1 MKEELITT
9 LVEKTLKEVKKF
21 GYVENSYKIFERHYK
36 NLIKFYNEKKIE
48 NYSYETS
55 VLFLKEK
62 WNIDITQGNYSCWQ
76 SRKCRAIKILDDVYN
91 HRELRIRYNYT
102 SIILSDNNQI
112 LLNKYLDYN
121 QKIGLS
127 IKNIKG
133 IKQFISRFLKYL
145 EDNKIEIRTINILNI
160 NEYLLSFKSISK
172 ISLKGYIFMLKA
184 FLSYLFE
191 NDIIDKNFKNQL
203 PNIKR
208 PKNSKLPSVWN
219 FDELNQV
226 INSIDRTSCNGK
238 RDYAIILLAIT
249 TALRGCDII
258 NLKLSD
264 VNFEENIITII
275 QEKTKREIIIPL
287 MDKTKDALLDYI
299 NNARPIAS
307 NYQHIF
313 LSCKT
318 IPKPITSTPALTN
331 MLQRYSNKIQLT
343 SNKKRGIHSLR
354 HTTLNF
360 LFNDNETSLTT
371 ITEISG
377 HYNPDSLNAYIKTD
391 ITRLAEFTLT
401 IKDFGGDQDE

>member
-62 WNIDITQGNYSCWQ
+62 WNIDITQGNYSYWQ

-127 IKNIKG
+127 SKNING
-133 IKQFISRFLKYL
+133 IKQFISRFLKHL
-145 EDNKIEIRTINILNI
+145 EDNKINVSALNVLNI

-172 ISLKGYIFMLKA
+172 ISLKDYIFMLKE
-184 FLSYLFE
+184 FLNYLFE
-191 NDIIDKNFKNQL
+191 NNIIDKNYKNQL
-203 PNIKR
+203 PSIKR
-208 PKNSKLPSVWN
+208 PKNSKLPSVWS

-226 INSIDRTSCNGK
+226 INSIDRTSYNGK

-249 TALRGCDII
+249 TALRGYDII
-258 NLKLSD
+258 NLKLTD
-264 VNFEENIITII
+264 INFKENIITVI

-299 NNARPIAS
+299 NNARPTS
-307 NYQHIF
+307 NYPHIF
-313 LSCKT
+313 LSCNA
-318 IPKPITSTPALTN
+318 ISRPITNTSALST
-331 MLQRYSNKIQLT
+331 MLKRYSNKVGLT
-343 SNKKRGIHSLR
+343 NNKKRGIHSLR

>member
-62 WNIDITQGNYSCWQ
+62 WNIDITQGNYSYWQ

-127 IKNIKG
+127 SKNING
-133 IKQFISRFLKYL
+133 IKQFISRFLKHL
-145 EDNKIEIRTINILNI
+145 KDNKINVSALNVLNI

-172 ISLKGYIFMLKA
+172 ISLKDYIFMLKK
-184 FLSYLFE
+184 FLNYLFE
-191 NDIIDKNFKNQL
+191 NNIIDKNYKNQL
-203 PNIKR
+203 PSIKR
-208 PKNSKLPSVWN
+208 PKNSKLPSVWS

-226 INSIDRTSCNGK
+226 INSIDRTSYNGK

-249 TALRGCDII
+249 TALRGYDII
-258 NLKLSD
+258 NLKLTD
-264 VNFEENIITII
+264 INFKENIITVI

-299 NNARPIAS
+299 NNAGPTS
-307 NYQHIF
+307 NYPHIF
-313 LSCKT
+313 LSCNA
-318 IPKPITSTPALTN
+318 ISRPITNTSALST
-331 MLQRYSNKIQLT
+331 MLKRYSNKVGLT
-343 SNKKRGIHSLR
+343 NNKKRGIHSLR

-391 ITRLAEFTLT
+391 AKRLAEFTLN
-401 IKDFGGDQDE
+401 IKDFGGDHDE

>member
-62 WNIDITQGNYSCWQ
+62 WNIDITQGNYSYWQ

-127 IKNIKG
+127 SKNING
-133 IKQFISRFLKYL
+133 IKQFISRFLKHL
-145 EDNKIEIRTINILNI
+145 EDNKINVSALNVLNI

-172 ISLKGYIFMLKA
+172 ISLKDYIFMLKE
-184 FLSYLFE
+184 FLNYLFE
-191 NDIIDKNFKNQL
+191 NNIIDKNYKNQL
-203 PNIKR
+203 PSIKR
-208 PKNSKLPSVWN
+208 PKNSKLPSVWS

-226 INSIDRTSCNGK
+226 INSIDRTSYNGK

-249 TALRGCDII
+249 TALRGYDII
-258 NLKLSD
+258 NLKLTD
-264 VNFEENIITII
+264 INFKENIITVI

-299 NNARPIAS
+299 NNARPTS
-307 NYQHIF
+307 NYPHIF
-313 LSCKT
+313 LSCNA
-318 IPKPITSTPALTN
+318 ISRPITNTSALST
-331 MLQRYSNKIQLT
+331 MLKRYSNKIGLT
-343 SNKKRGIHSLR
+343 NNKKRGIHSLR

-391 ITRLAEFTLT
+391 AKRLAEFTLN
-401 IKDFGGDQDE
+401 IKDFGGDHDE

>member
-62 WNIDITQGNYSCWQ
+62 WNIDITQGNYSYWQ

-127 IKNIKG
+127 SKNING
-133 IKQFISRFLKYL
+133 IKQFISRFLKHL
-145 EDNKIEIRTINILNI
+145 EDNKINVSALNVLNI

-172 ISLKGYIFMLKA
+172 ISLKDYIFMLKE
-184 FLSYLFE
+184 FLNYLFE
-191 NDIIDKNFKNQL
+191 NNIIDKNYKNQL

-249 TALRGCDII
+249 TALRGYDII
-258 NLKLSD
+258 NLKLTD
-264 VNFEENIITII
+264 INFKENIITVI

-287 MDKTKDALLDYI
+287 MDKTKEALLDYI
-299 NNARPIAS
+299 NNARPTS
-307 NYQHIF
+307 DYPHIF
-313 LSCKT
+313 LSCNA
-318 IPKPITSTPALTN
+318 ISRPITNTSALST
-331 MLQRYSNKIQLT
+331 MLKRYSNKVGLT
-343 SNKKRGIHSLR
+343 NNKKRGIHSLR

-401 IKDFGGDQDE
+401 IKDFGGDQNE

>member
-62 WNIDITQGNYSCWQ
+62 WNIDITQGNYSYWQ

-127 IKNIKG
+127 SKNING
-133 IKQFISRFLKYL
+133 IKQFISRFLKHL
-145 EDNKIEIRTINILNI
+145 EDNKINVSALNVLNI

-172 ISLKGYIFMLKA
+172 ISLKDYIFMLKK
-184 FLSYLFE
+184 FLNYLFE
-191 NDIIDKNFKNQL
+191 NNIIDKNYKNQL
-203 PNIKR
+203 PSIKR
-208 PKNSKLPSVWN
+208 PKNSKLPSVWS

-226 INSIDRTSCNGK
+226 INSIDRTSYNGK

-249 TALRGCDII
+249 TALRGYDII
-258 NLKLSD
+258 NLKLTD
-264 VNFEENIITII
+264 INFKENIITVI

-299 NNARPIAS
+299 NNARPTS
-307 NYQHIF
+307 NYPHIF
-313 LSCKT
+313 LSCNA
-318 IPKPITSTPALTN
+318 ISRPITNTSALST
-331 MLQRYSNKIQLT
+331 MLKRYSNKVGLT
-343 SNKKRGIHSLR
+343 NNKKRGIHSLR

-391 ITRLAEFTLT
+391 AKRLAEFTLN
-401 IKDFGGDQDE
+401 IKDFGGDHDE

>member
-62 WNIDITQGNYSCWQ
+62 WNIDITQGNYSYWQ

-112 LLNKYLDYN
+112 LLNNYLDYN

-127 IKNIKG
+127 SKNING
-133 IKQFISRFLKYL
+133 IKQFISRFLKHL
-145 EDNKIEIRTINILNI
+145 EDNKINVSALNVLNI

-172 ISLKGYIFMLKA
+172 ISLKDYIFMLKE
-184 FLSYLFE
+184 FLNYLFE
-191 NDIIDKNFKNQL
+191 NNIIDKNYKNQL
-203 PNIKR
+203 PSIKR
-208 PKNSKLPSVWN
+208 PKNSKLPSVWS

-226 INSIDRTSCNGK
+226 INSIDRTSYNGK

-249 TALRGCDII
+249 TALRGYDII
-258 NLKLSD
+258 NLKLTD
-264 VNFEENIITII
+264 INFKENIITVI

-287 MDKTKDALLDYI
+287 MDKTKEALLDYI
-299 NNARPIAS
+299 NNARPTS
-307 NYQHIF
+307 NYPHIF
-313 LSCKT
+313 LSCNA
-318 IPKPITSTPALTN
+318 ISRPITNTSALST
-331 MLQRYSNKIQLT
+331 MLKRYSNKVGLT
-343 SNKKRGIHSLR
+343 NNKKRGIHSLR

>member
-62 WNIDITQGNYSCWQ
+62 WNIDITKGRFNYWQ

-91 HRELRIRYNYT
+91 QHELKIRYNYT
-102 SIILSDNNQI
+102 SIVLSKNNQI
-112 LLNKYLDYN
+112 LLNNYLDYN

-127 IKNIKG
+127 SKNING
-133 IKQFISRFLKYL
+133 IKQFISRFLKHL
-145 EDNKIEIRTINILNI
+145 EDNKINVSALNVLNI

-172 ISLKGYIFMLKA
+172 ISLKDYIFMLKK
-184 FLSYLFE
+184 FLNYLFE
-191 NDIIDKNFKNQL
+191 NNIIDKNYKNQL
-203 PNIKR
+203 PSIKR
-208 PKNSKLPSVWN
+208 PKNSKLPSVWS

-226 INSIDRTSCNGK
+226 INSIDRTSYNGK

-249 TALRGCDII
+249 TALRGYDII
-258 NLKLSD
+258 NLKLTD
-264 VNFEENIITII
+264 INFKENIITVI

-287 MDKTKDALLDYI
+287 MDKTKEALLDYI
-299 NNARPIAS
+299 NNARPTS
-307 NYQHIF
+307 NYPHIF
-313 LSCKT
+313 LSCNA
-318 IPKPITSTPALTN
+318 ISRPITNTSALST
-331 MLQRYSNKIQLT
+331 MLKRYSNKVGLT
-343 SNKKRGIHSLR
+343 NNKKRGIHSLR

-391 ITRLAEFTLT
+391 AKRLAEFTLN
-401 IKDFGGDQDE
+401 IKDFGGDHDE

>member
-62 WNIDITQGNYSCWQ
+62 WNIDITQGNYSYWQ

-127 IKNIKG
+127 SKNING
-133 IKQFISRFLKYL
+133 IKQFISRFLKHL
-145 EDNKIEIRTINILNI
+145 EDNKINVSALNVLNI

-172 ISLKGYIFMLKA
+172 ISLKDYIFMLKE
-184 FLSYLFE
+184 FLNYLFE
-191 NDIIDKNFKNQL
+191 NNIIDKNYKNQL
-203 PNIKR
+203 PSIKR
-208 PKNSKLPSVWN
+208 PKNSKLPSVWS

-226 INSIDRTSCNGK
+226 INSIDRTSYNGK

-249 TALRGCDII
+249 TALRGYDII
-258 NLKLSD
+258 NLKLTD
-264 VNFEENIITII
+264 INFKENIITVI

-299 NNARPIAS
+299 NNARPTS
-307 NYQHIF
+307 NYPHIF
-313 LSCKT
+313 LSCNA
-318 IPKPITSTPALTN
+318 ISRPITNTSALST
-331 MLQRYSNKIQLT
+331 MLKRYSNKVGLT
-343 SNKKRGIHSLR
+343 NNKKRGIHSLR

-391 ITRLAEFTLT
+391 
-401 IKDFGGDQDE
+401 

>member
-62 WNIDITQGNYSCWQ
+62 WNIDITQGNYSYWQ

-127 IKNIKG
+127 SKNING
-133 IKQFISRFLKYL
+133 IKQFISRFLKHL
-145 EDNKIEIRTINILNI
+145 EDNKINVSALNVLNI

-172 ISLKGYIFMLKA
+172 ISLKDYIFMLKE
-184 FLSYLFE
+184 FLNYLFE
-191 NDIIDKNFKNQL
+191 NNIIDKNYKNQL
-203 PNIKR
+203 PSIKR
-208 PKNSKLPSVWN
+208 PKNSKLPSVWS

-226 INSIDRTSCNGK
+226 INSIDRTSYNGK

-249 TALRGCDII
+249 TALRGYDII
-258 NLKLSD
+258 NLKLTD
-264 VNFEENIITII
+264 INFKENIITVI

-299 NNARPIAS
+299 NNARPTS
-307 NYQHIF
+307 NYPHIF
-313 LSCKT
+313 LSCNA
-318 IPKPITSTPALTN
+318 ISRPITNTSALST
-331 MLQRYSNKIQLT
+331 MLKRYSNKVGLT
-343 SNKKRGIHSLR
+343 NNKKRGIHSLR

-391 ITRLAEFTLT
+391 AKRLAEFTLT
-401 IKDFGGDQDE
+401 IKDFGGDHDE

>member
-62 WNIDITQGNYSCWQ
+62 WNIDITQGNYSYWQ

-127 IKNIKG
+127 SKNING
-133 IKQFISRFLKYL
+133 IKQFISRFLKHL
-145 EDNKIEIRTINILNI
+145 EDNKINVSALNVLNI

-172 ISLKGYIFMLKA
+172 ISLKDYIFMLKE
-184 FLSYLFE
+184 FLNYLFE
-191 NDIIDKNFKNQL
+191 NNIIDKNYKNQL
-203 PNIKR
+203 PSIKR
-208 PKNSKLPSVWN
+208 PKNSKLPSVWS

-226 INSIDRTSCNGK
+226 INSIDRTSYNGK

-249 TALRGCDII
+249 TALRGYDII
-258 NLKLSD
+258 NLKLTD
-264 VNFEENIITII
+264 INFKENIITVI

-299 NNARPIAS
+299 NNARPTS
-307 NYQHIF
+307 NYPHIF
-313 LSCKT
+313 LSCNA
-318 IPKPITSTPALTN
+318 ISRPITNTSALST
-331 MLQRYSNKIQLT
+331 MLKRYSNKVGLT
-343 SNKKRGIHSLR
+343 NNKKRGIHSLR

-377 HYNPDSLNAYIKTD
+377 HYNSDSLNAYIKTD

>member
-62 WNIDITQGNYSCWQ
+62 WNIDITQGNYSYWQ

-133 IKQFISRFLKYL
+133 IKQFISRFLKHL
-145 EDNKIEIRTINILNI
+145 EDNKINVSALNVLNI

-172 ISLKGYIFMLKA
+172 ISLKDYIFMLKE
-184 FLSYLFE
+184 FLNYLFE
-191 NDIIDKNFKNQL
+191 NNIIDKNYKNQL
-203 PNIKR
+203 PSIKR
-208 PKNSKLPSVWN
+208 PKNSKLPSVWS

-226 INSIDRTSCNGK
+226 INSIDRTSYNGK

-249 TALRGCDII
+249 TALRGYDII
-258 NLKLSD
+258 NLKLTD
-264 VNFEENIITII
+264 INFKENIITVI

-299 NNARPIAS
+299 NNARPTS
-307 NYQHIF
+307 NYPHIF
-313 LSCKT
+313 LSCNA
-318 IPKPITSTPALTN
+318 ISRPITNTSALST
-331 MLQRYSNKIQLT
+331 MLKRYSNKVGLT
-343 SNKKRGIHSLR
+343 NNKKRGIHSLR

-391 ITRLAEFTLT
+391 AKRLAEFTLN
-401 IKDFGGDQDE
+401 IKDFGGDHDE

>member
-62 WNIDITQGNYSCWQ
+62 WNIDITQGNYSYWQ

-127 IKNIKG
+127 SKNING
-133 IKQFISRFLKYL
+133 IKQFISRFLKHL
-145 EDNKIEIRTINILNI
+145 EDNKINVSALNVLNI

-172 ISLKGYIFMLKA
+172 ISLKDYIFMLKE
-184 FLSYLFE
+184 FLNYLFE
-191 NDIIDKNFKNQL
+191 NNIIDKNYKNQL
-203 PNIKR
+203 PSIKR
-208 PKNSKLPSVWN
+208 PKNSKLPSVWS

-226 INSIDRTSCNGK
+226 INSIDRTSYNGK

-249 TALRGCDII
+249 TALRGYDII
-258 NLKLSD
+258 NLKLTD
-264 VNFEENIITII
+264 INFKENIITVI

-287 MDKTKDALLDYI
+287 MDKTKEALLDYI
-299 NNARPIAS
+299 NNARPTS
-307 NYQHIF
+307 NYPHIF
-313 LSCKT
+313 LSCNA
-318 IPKPITSTPALTN
+318 ISRPITNTSALST
-331 MLQRYSNKIQLT
+331 MLKRYSNKVGLT
-343 SNKKRGIHSLR
+343 NNKKRGIHSLR

-391 ITRLAEFTLT
+391 AKRLAEFTLN
-401 IKDFGGDQDE
+401 IKDFGGDHDE

>member
-62 WNIDITQGNYSCWQ
+62 WNIDITQGNYSYWQ

-127 IKNIKG
+127 SKNING
-133 IKQFISRFLKYL
+133 IKQFISRFLKHL
-145 EDNKIEIRTINILNI
+145 EDNKINVSALNVLNI

-172 ISLKGYIFMLKA
+172 ISLKDYIFMLKE
-184 FLSYLFE
+184 FLNYLFE
-191 NDIIDKNFKNQL
+191 NNIIDKNYKNQL
-203 PNIKR
+203 PSIKR
-208 PKNSKLPSVWN
+208 PKNSKLPSVWS

-226 INSIDRTSCNGK
+226 INSIDRTSYNGK

-249 TALRGCDII
+249 TALRGYDII
-258 NLKLSD
+258 NLKLTD
-264 VNFEENIITII
+264 INFKENIITVI

-299 NNARPIAS
+299 NNARPTS
-307 NYQHIF
+307 NYPHIF
-313 LSCKT
+313 LSCNA
-318 IPKPITSTPALTN
+318 ISRPITNTSALST
-331 MLQRYSNKIQLT
+331 MLKRYSNKVGLT
-343 SNKKRGIHSLR
+343 NNKKRGIHSLR

-391 ITRLAEFTLT
+391 AKRLAEFTLN
-401 IKDFGGDQDE
+401 IKDFGGDHDE

>member
-62 WNIDITQGNYSCWQ
+62 WNIDITQGNYSYWQ

-127 IKNIKG
+127 SKNING
-133 IKQFISRFLKYL
+133 IKQFISRFLKHL
-145 EDNKIEIRTINILNI
+145 EDNKINVSALNVLNI

-172 ISLKGYIFMLKA
+172 ISLKDYIFMLKE
-184 FLSYLFE
+184 FLNYLFE
-191 NDIIDKNFKNQL
+191 NNIIDKNYKNQL
-203 PNIKR
+203 PSIKR
-208 PKNSKLPSVWN
+208 PKNSKLPSVWS

-226 INSIDRTSCNGK
+226 INSIDRTSYNGK

-249 TALRGCDII
+249 TALRGYDII
-258 NLKLSD
+258 NLKLTD
-264 VNFEENIITII
+264 INFKENIITVI

-287 MDKTKDALLDYI
+287 MDKTKEALLDYI
-299 NNARPIAS
+299 NNARPTS
-307 NYQHIF
+307 NYPHIF
-313 LSCKT
+313 LSCNA
-318 IPKPITSTPALTN
+318 ISRPITNTSALST
-331 MLQRYSNKIQLT
+331 MLKRYSNKVGLT
-343 SNKKRGIHSLR
+343 NNKKRGIHSLR

-391 ITRLAEFTLT
+391 AKRLAEFTLS
-401 IKDFGGDQDE
+401 IKDFGDDNDE

>member
-62 WNIDITQGNYSCWQ
+62 WNIDITQGNYSYWQ

-127 IKNIKG
+127 SKNING
-133 IKQFISRFLKYL
+133 IKQFISRFLKHL
-145 EDNKIEIRTINILNI
+145 EDNKINVSALNVLNI

-172 ISLKGYIFMLKA
+172 ISLKDYIFMLKE
-184 FLSYLFE
+184 FLNYLFE
-191 NDIIDKNFKNQL
+191 NNIIDKNYKNQL
-203 PNIKR
+203 PSIKR
-208 PKNSKLPSVWN
+208 PKNSKLPSVWS

-226 INSIDRTSCNGK
+226 INSIDRTSYNGK

-249 TALRGCDII
+249 TALRGYDII
-258 NLKLSD
+258 NLKLTD
-264 VNFEENIITII
+264 INFKENIITVI

-287 MDKTKDALLDYI
+287 MDKTKEALLDYI
-299 NNARPIAS
+299 NNARPTS
-307 NYQHIF
+307 NYPHIF
-313 LSCKT
+313 LSCNA
-318 IPKPITSTPALTN
+318 ISRPITNTSALST
-331 MLQRYSNKIQLT
+331 MLKRYSNKIGLT
-343 SNKKRGIHSLR
+343 NNKKRGIHSLR

-391 ITRLAEFTLT
+391 AKRLAEFTLN
-401 IKDFGGDQDE
+401 IKDFGGDHDE

>member
-62 WNIDITQGNYSCWQ
+62 WNIDITQGNYSYWQ

-133 IKQFISRFLKYL
+133 IKQFISRFLKHL
-145 EDNKIEIRTINILNI
+145 EDNKINVSALNVLNI

-172 ISLKGYIFMLKA
+172 ISLKDYIFMLKE
-184 FLSYLFE
+184 FLNYLFE
-191 NDIIDKNFKNQL
+191 NNIIDKNYKNQL
-203 PNIKR
+203 PSIKR
-208 PKNSKLPSVWN
+208 PKNSKLPSVWS

-226 INSIDRTSCNGK
+226 INSIDRTSYNGK

-249 TALRGCDII
+249 TALRGYDII
-258 NLKLSD
+258 NLKLTD
-264 VNFEENIITII
+264 INFKENIITVI

-287 MDKTKDALLDYI
+287 MDKTKEALLDYI
-299 NNARPIAS
+299 NNARPTS
-307 NYQHIF
+307 NYPHIF
-313 LSCKT
+313 LSCNA
-318 IPKPITSTPALTN
+318 ISRPITNTSALST
-331 MLQRYSNKIQLT
+331 MLKRYSNKVGLT
-343 SNKKRGIHSLR
+343 NNKKRGIHSLR

>member
-62 WNIDITQGNYSCWQ
+62 WNIDITQGNYSYWQ

-127 IKNIKG
+127 SKNING
-133 IKQFISRFLKYL
+133 IKQFISRFLKHL
-145 EDNKIEIRTINILNI
+145 EDNKINVSALNVLNI

-172 ISLKGYIFMLKA
+172 ISLKDYIFMLKK
-184 FLSYLFE
+184 FLNYLFE
-191 NDIIDKNFKNQL
+191 NNIIDKNYKNQL
-203 PNIKR
+203 PSIKR
-208 PKNSKLPSVWN
+208 PKNSKLPSVWS

-226 INSIDRTSCNGK
+226 INSIDRTSYNGK

-249 TALRGCDII
+249 TALRGYDII
-258 NLKLSD
+258 NLKLTD
-264 VNFEENIITII
+264 INFKENIITVI

-287 MDKTKDALLDYI
+287 MDKTKEALLDYI
-299 NNARPIAS
+299 NNARPTS
-307 NYQHIF
+307 NYPHIF
-313 LSCKT
+313 LSCNA
-318 IPKPITSTPALTN
+318 ISRPITNTSALST
-331 MLQRYSNKIQLT
+331 MLKRYSNKVGLT
-343 SNKKRGIHSLR
+343 NNKKRGIHSLR

-391 ITRLAEFTLT
+391 AKRLAEFTLN
-401 IKDFGGDQDE
+401 IKDFGGDHDE